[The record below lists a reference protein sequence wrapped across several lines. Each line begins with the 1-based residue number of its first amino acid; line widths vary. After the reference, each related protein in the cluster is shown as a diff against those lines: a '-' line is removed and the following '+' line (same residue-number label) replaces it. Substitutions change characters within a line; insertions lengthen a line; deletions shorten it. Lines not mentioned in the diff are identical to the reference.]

1 MRNTTGKILTLATMA
16 ALALGVSVSPASA
29 ATTDKTIR
37 KVNGAYGTSGEYWYT
52 NGASWRALN
61 SVGAHKS
68 GMPKK
73 VTLYARFLY
82 KKPGG
87 TYKAGS
93 DWKKANVYKIA
104 TTGKWEAHAGWG
116 KNDSHTGKKYPK
128 NTVICT
134 QFKGS
139 SVKTCDTLK

>member
-1 MRNTTGKILTLATMA
+1 MRSTTGKILTLTTMA

-37 KVNGAYGTSGEYWYT
+37 KVNGVYGTSGEYWYT
-52 NGASWRALN
+52 NGKSWRALN

-68 GMPKK
+68 DITGTRKP
-73 VTLYARFLY
+73 TLYARFLY

-87 TYKAGS
+87 TYKAASG
-93 DWKKANVYKIA
+93 WKKANVYKIR
-104 TTGKWEAHAGWG
+104 GKWEAHAGWG
-116 KNDSHTGKKYPK
+116 KDGSHTGAKYPK
-128 NTVICT
+128 NTLICT

-139 SVKTCDTLK
+139 TVKTCAPLK